1 MLGYFLNFFVM
12 RRLPYTMSSHPI
24 YKILSIYNNILIIE
38 SNPKEEDDNIQGKT
52 KGYNIS
58 SKSYSMND
66 KVEIVILPCGIAN
79 DMYI

>member
-1 MLGYFLNFFVM
+1 
-12 RRLPYTMSSHPI
+12 MSSHPI